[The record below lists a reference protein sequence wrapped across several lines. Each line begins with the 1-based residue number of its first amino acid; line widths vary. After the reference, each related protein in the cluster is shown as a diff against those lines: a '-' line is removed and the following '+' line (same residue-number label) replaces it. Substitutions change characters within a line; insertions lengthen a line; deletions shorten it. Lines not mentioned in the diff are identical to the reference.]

1 MKTLKKYTTPKMEI
15 IDAEMNNALLC
26 ASGDESC
33 NPYWEGPGEVPE
45 GCQSNWWCGK

>member
-1 MKTLKKYTTPKMEI
+1 MKKEYVAPKMEVV
-15 IDAEMNNALLC
+15 DYDVKTQLLAC
-26 ASGDESC
+26 SGEEG

>member
-1 MKTLKKYTTPKMEI
+1 MKKEYVATKMEVVDYDMKTQ
-15 IDAEMNNALLC
+15 LL
-26 ASGDESC
+26 AVSGEEG